1 MFCAAGR
8 RYLRIV
14 MPLLSMYRDLI
25 ELPLPPH
32 RSQSVGQGFTMVRM
46 LWKAVGE
53 LGNLPLLVSFESFL
67 SRTANASDTVCFLL

>member
-1 MFCAAGR
+1 
-8 RYLRIV
+8 

-32 RSQSVGQGFTMVRM
+32 RSQTLGQGFIMVRI

-53 LGNLPLLVSFESFL
+53 LGDLPFLVRFESFL
-67 SRTANASDTVCFLL
+67 SRTADTSDTVCFLLQLKGCGVSL